1 MAERRKII
9 VLDPAHGGTTDRG
22 SSTWMGGASAGPD
35 PLLEK
40 DVSLALARAVK
51 QRLDGTHDVRLT
63 RDRDVNLSLAER
75 ARQAR
80 DLGADMFVSIH
91 FNAAMDPAV
100 DGTETWVAHQ
110 AGSASRALAQ
120 AIPRR
125 LARAAGIADRG
136 VRQADFGVLLPS
148 RHDPRT
154 AACLVEVAFLTNP
167 GEAARLRNAAYLGTL
182 ADALSDAVR
191 APVGLAG
198 AQATPVPV
206 IELTRAQFRREVA
219 DFVRGPSGFDAILRG
234 QFTSPQTEISF
245 SGGLMMEESGKRR
258 EITPAEL
265 KKLAAQTAYCR
276 VYTGRGV
283 NSGTGYEAKV
293 GANGCF
299 TATAM
304 VGLDPGTPRIRCE
317 VDVELKDGSKLTAE
331 GIFRRRDLDGFL
343 QVVDDFEK
351 KRPIGLNDGACKII
365 AAGHFDFLTA
375 VRKVFQPAKG
385 SPLAPLFD
393 LVLFR
398 NSRICPLLAQ
408 DAADGWDMRRFTEC
422 QIGNDIVDIGHV
434 LVGIE
439 AYRRQKPDSQLPY
452 PVKDLTHAEAFL
464 GWAGD
469 LGSAVVPY
477 AQSVIAARHPSST
490 TPKPDVPRPCVT
502 PPAPSKK
509 DLAWYLDQKAG
520 TADLLGDIDGINLGA
535 VYDDSKTLAENLR
548 AYYGAKPFRRFHNF
562 LANAID
568 SANAPLFKL
577 ASSRGAKLD
586 PAGKLRAGS
595 FIQLFSI
602 SVVQKRKL
610 DDKMSPDDRFDF
622 NKMLEYGSPEMDA
635 VIKYFFD
642 FLEQGLAKE

>member
-22 SSTWMGGASAGPD
+22 SSSWMGGASAGPD
-35 PLLEK
+35 PIMEK
-40 DVSLALARAVK
+40 DISLALARAVK
-51 QRLDGTHDVRLT
+51 QRLDSTHDVRLT

-80 DLGADMFVSIH
+80 DLGADMFLSIH

-100 DGTETWVAHQ
+100 DGAETWVAHQ
-110 AGSASRALAQ
+110 TGSASRALAY
-120 AIPRR
+120 AIPKR
-125 LARAAGIADRG
+125 LARAAGIEDRG

-182 ADALSDAVR
+182 ADALTDAVR

-198 AQATPVPV
+198 AQATPFPV
-206 IELTRAQFRREVA
+206 IELTRAQFRSEIV
-219 DFVRGPSGFDAILRG
+219 DFVRGPAGFDAILRG
-234 QFTSPQTEISF
+234 QFTAPETVIAF
-245 SGGLMMEESGKRR
+245 LGRLMMEEAGKRR

-265 KKLAAQTAYCR
+265 KKLAARVANCR

-283 NSGTGYEAKV
+283 NSGIGPDAKV
-293 GANGCF
+293 GADGCF
-299 TATAM
+299 TATAT

-317 VDVELKDGSKLTAE
+317 VSVELKDGSTLITD

-343 QVVDDFEK
+343 KVLDDYEK
-351 KRPIGLNDGACKII
+351 QRPIGLNDGACKII

-385 SPLAPLFD
+385 SPLTPLFD
-393 LVLFR
+393 QVLFR
-398 NSRICPLLAQ
+398 NRKICPLLAQ
-408 DAADGWDMRRFTEC
+408 DAADGWDLRRFTEC
-422 QIGNDIVDIGHV
+422 QIGNNIVDIGHV

-452 PVKDLTHAEAFL
+452 PVQDPTHAEAFL

-469 LGSAVVPY
+469 LGSALVPY
-477 AQSVIAARHPSST
+477 AQSVIAARHPSSA

-502 PPAPSKK
+502 PPAAPKK
-509 DLAWYLDQKAG
+509 DLAWYLEQKAG
-520 TADLLGDIDGINLGA
+520 AADLLGDIDGINIGA
-535 VYDDSKTLAENLR
+535 VYDDTKSLSENFR
-548 AYYGAKPFRRFHNF
+548 AYYGAKPFRRFHSF
-562 LANAID
+562 VTNAID
-568 SANAPLFKL
+568 GGGAPLFPL
-577 ASSRGAKLD
+577 ASPKGSNLAPVARTN
-586 PAGKLRAGS
+586 AGS
-595 FIQLFSI
+595 YIHLFDSSLVI
-602 SVVQKRKL
+602 KRKL
-610 DDKMSPDDRFDF
+610 ADGMSPVDAADF
-622 NKMLEYGSPEMDA
+622 QKMVMWGSPEMDA
-635 VIKYFFD
+635 VINYFFD
-642 FLEQGLAKE
+642 FLEHGLAKE